1 MAKIRTSIYSE
12 TNYARRNRRTQALT
26 TVSDCWKVLGL
37 KPLLR
42 VEIKPEH
49 L

>member
-1 MAKIRTSIYSE
+1 MTKTRTSIYSE
-12 TNYARRNRRTQALT
+12 TNCARKNRRKQALT

-42 VEIKPEH
+42 VGIKP
-49 L
+49 